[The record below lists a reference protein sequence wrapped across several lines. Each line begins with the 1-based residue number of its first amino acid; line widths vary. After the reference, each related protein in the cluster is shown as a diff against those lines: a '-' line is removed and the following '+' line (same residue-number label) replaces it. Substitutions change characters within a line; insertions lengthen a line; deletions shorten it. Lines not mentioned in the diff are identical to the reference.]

1 MEKLTEDFIR
11 AIKKADD
18 NPRETAI
25 NFMMNYT
32 GSPRE
37 SYSIDSLY
45 RIVKDFFL
53 DYLKTGNAWECMWYF
68 FESRKTE
75 LYLSPNCCK
84 CNRELQTLDL
94 DIECML
100 GALSMV
106 RVVKD
111 GKITNGFTRKVFGTL
126 ERRKNE

>member
-11 AIKKADD
+11 AIKKSED
-18 NPRETAI
+18 NPREAAI
-25 NFMMNYT
+25 QFMMNYT

-37 SYSIDSLY
+37 SYGVGSLY

-68 FESRKTE
+68 FESRRTE
-75 LYLSPNCCK
+75 LYLSPNCSE

-106 RVVKD
+106 RVVK
-111 GKITNGFTRKVFGTL
+111 GSKTVNGFTKRCK
-126 ERRKNE
+126 

>member
-11 AIKKADD
+11 HIKKADD
-18 NPRETAI
+18 NPREAAI
-25 NFMMNYT
+25 QFMMNYT

-37 SYSIDSLY
+37 SYDVGSLY

-53 DYLKTGNAWECMWYF
+53 DYLKTGNASECMWYF
-68 FESRKTE
+68 FESRKIK
-75 LYLSPNCCK
+75 LYLSPNCSE

-106 RVVKD
+106 RVVK
-111 GKITNGFTRKVFGTL
+111 GNKTVNGFTKRCKW
-126 ERRKNE
+126 KKI

>member
-1 MEKLTEDFIR
+1 MEKLKEDFIR
-11 AIKKADD
+11 HIKKADD

-25 NFMMNYT
+25 QFIMNYT

-37 SYSIDSLY
+37 SYGIDSLY

-68 FESRKTE
+68 FESRKIK
-75 LYLSPNCCK
+75 LYLSPNCSEY
-84 CNRELQTLDL
+84 NRELQTLAL

-106 RVVKD
+106 RVVK
-111 GKITNGFTRKVFGTL
+111 GNKTVNGFTKRCKW
-126 ERRKNE
+126 KKI